1 MKRRDGGLSV
11 LEVLIALAILA
22 ILAMALGS
30 SWPGL
35 P

>member
-1 MKRRDGGLSV
+1 MKRRDGGLSL
-11 LEVLIALAILA
+11 LEVLMAVAILA
-22 ILAMALGS
+22 ILAMVLAS

>member
-1 MKRRDGGLSV
+1 MKRRDGGLSL
-11 LEVLIALAILA
+11 LEVLMAVAILA
-22 ILAMALGS
+22 ILAMVLMS